1 MFKTYYIYYYDAN
14 NVLQLETKTIT
25 LDAPVSE
32 QLTGYIAANCDKRI
46 IGIYE
51 EEANL
56 LTRDDNHRK
65 EFEKYCY
72 YYDFLPEHY
81 NCRVMPDYRLIGFL
95 PKNHKYKALL
105 YNETTN
111 RYTKATITFV
121 TRNMIYNEVT

>member
-32 QLTGYIAANCDKRI
+32 QLTEYIASNPNKQI
-46 IGIYE
+46 VGIYE
-51 EEANL
+51 ENTNL
-56 LTRDDNHRK
+56 LTQDDNRRK